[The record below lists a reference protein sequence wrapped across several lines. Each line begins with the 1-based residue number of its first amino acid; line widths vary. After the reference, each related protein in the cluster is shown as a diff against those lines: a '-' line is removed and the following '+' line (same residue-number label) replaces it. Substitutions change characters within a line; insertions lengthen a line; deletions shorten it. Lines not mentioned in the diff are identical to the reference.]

1 MKKHLSI
8 GLSAFALAALLSG
21 CGGATST
28 STSTSTSA
36 APTSSA
42 ASTPAQSS
50 SSAAA
55 GSAPA
60 STSAAVLS
68 VAQSTAGQ
76 IVVGAQGLSVYAFAN
91 DTKGSGTSAC
101 TAGCATSW
109 PPVTSTSATPTVS
122 GVTGKVGTIPAAN
135 GKMQVTINGM
145 PLYYYSK
152 DQAAGDITGQGVGGV
167 WYLVSPSG
175 EMIKSAAGGY

>member
-28 STSTSTSA
+28 STST

-68 VAQSTAGQ
+68 VGQSSAGQ

-135 GKMQVTINGM
+135 GKLQVTLNGM

>member
-1 MKKHLSI
+1 MKKNLSI

-21 CGGATST
+21 CGGGTT
-28 STSTSTSA
+28 TTSTSA
-36 APTSSA
+36 APTSAA
-42 ASTPAQSS
+42 ASTPAQPSSGAPSS
-50 SSAAA
+50 SSM
-55 GSAPA
+55 
-60 STSAAVLS
+60 STSAAELS

-76 IVVGAQGLSVYAFAN
+76 IVVGAQGLSVYSLAK
-91 DTKGSGTSAC
+91 DTKDSGTSSC
-101 TAGCATSW
+101 TAGCATTW

-145 PLYYYSK
+145 PIYYYSK